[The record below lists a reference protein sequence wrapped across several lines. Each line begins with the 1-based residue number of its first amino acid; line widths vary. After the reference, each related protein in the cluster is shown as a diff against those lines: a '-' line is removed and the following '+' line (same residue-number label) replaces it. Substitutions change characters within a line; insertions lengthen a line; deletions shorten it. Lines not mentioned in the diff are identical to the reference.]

1 MKIKKTF
8 RIDEKL
14 VDELAKYAEEKGV
27 SQTEALED
35 AIQVAIQVAV
45 QEPDTCQTA
54 VADDSDEWK
63 ALYFAEK
70 ERSDNM
76 AAKLLELSD
85 KVADSLQAA
94 QVLQAL
100 DKPVLESAEQKKGRW
115 ARLRD
120 AWRG

>member
-35 AIQVAIQVAV
+35 AIQVAVQVAV

-54 VADDSDEWK
+54 AADDEWK

-70 ERSDNM
+70 ERNDNLSL
-76 AAKLLELSD
+76 KLLELSD

-100 DKPVLESAEQKKGRW
+100 DRPALESVEQKKSRW
-115 ARLRD
+115 SRLRD